1 MQELLE
7 ASGLELNKLYE
18 REYKVALLSFLC

>member
-18 REYKVALLSFLC
+18 REYKVASLALLC

>member
-1 MQELLE
+1 VQELLE

-18 REYKVALLSFLC
+18 REYKVALLALLC

>member
-18 REYKVALLSFLC
+18 REYKVALLSLLC

>member
-1 MQELLE
+1 VQQLLE

-18 REYKVALLSFLC
+18 REYKVALLYLLY